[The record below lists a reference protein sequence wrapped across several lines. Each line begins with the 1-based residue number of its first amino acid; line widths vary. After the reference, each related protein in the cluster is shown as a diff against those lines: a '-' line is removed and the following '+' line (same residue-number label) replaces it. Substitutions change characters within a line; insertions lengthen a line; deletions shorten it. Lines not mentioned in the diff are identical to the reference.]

1 MLALLTG
8 PNVKAL
14 GLVAVLMGLTYLAAT
29 YGIYKRSEVEDLEV
43 ELAILQADFDTLK
56 QNYQIVNSE
65 NQAMRENIATL
76 QQEAQEQQQAI
87 LTLESEKR
95 ANLGKVEGLVRMFQ
109 EKNFGYLVNQR
120 PDTLERLIN
129 SGTQTVLDELR
140 VLTQDAVTPP
150 VRVTQ
155 PDTDTQETQ
164 ENEG

>member
-14 GLVAVLMGLTYLAAT
+14 ALVAVLAGLTYLAAT
-29 YGIYKRSEVEDLEV
+29 YGIYKRSDIEQTEL
-43 ELAILQADFDTLK
+43 ELAILQADFETLK
-56 QNYQIVNSE
+56 RNYDIVNSE
-65 NQAMRENIATL
+65 NDAMRANIASL

-87 LTLESEKR
+87 LTLEAEKR

-109 EKNFGYLVNQR
+109 EKNFGYLVSER

-129 SGTQTVLDELR
+129 SGTKTVLDEIR

-150 VRVTQ
+150 IRRV
-155 PDTDTQETQ
+155 PDTTTQEPQ
-164 ENEG
+164 QDEN